1 VSTLTKVFVL
11 LVSVLAIFL
20 SGVVVTFVVN
30 TENYRAAYQGQE
42 RLAKAAQVTAVVA
55 EGAMKRGI
63 SHRNN
68 MIDKLKD
75 NLRTLESQNAEF
87 LRKWETE
94 AQARSLAENESF
106 TAVALSKSLRDT
118 IHNMYT
124 AQNAIQTNL
133 NEAHQAMLTS
143 EAQTVH
149 LTRELNTE
157 RVRADT
163 LESIGRQRL
172 EKIYELEDE
181 NTSIRSRLQEVAL
194 KPSDWVET
202 GDQVSQVPVRESG
215 VAIRGQVMAVDSDLA
230 SISVG
235 SADGV
240 RKNMKFLVYRD
251 NQYLGDLLV
260 THVESSQSAGRMN
273 AARGAVIRG
282 DSVTTGFN

>member
-30 TENYRAAYQGQE
+30 TEHWRVAYQDQE

-55 EGAMKRGI
+55 EEAMKRGI
-63 SHRNN
+63 ARRDN
-68 MIDKLKD
+68 MIQVLNN
-75 NLRTLESQNAEF
+75 NLRTLESQNSEM
-87 LRKWETE
+87 LRRWETE

-106 TAVALSKSLRDT
+106 TAVALSKSLQST
-118 IHNMYT
+118 IHNMFT
-124 AQNAIQTNL
+124 AQNAIQNDL
-133 NEAHQAMLTS
+133 DEAHRAMLTAQ
-143 EAQTVH
+143 AQTVQ
-149 LTRELNTE
+149 LTRELNGE
-157 RVRADT
+157 RVRAES

-181 NTSIRSRLQEVAL
+181 NTTIRSKLQEVAL
-194 KPSDWVET
+194 KSKDWDEM
-202 GDQVSQVPVRESG
+202 GDQVAQVPIRESG
-215 VAIRGQVMAVDSDLA
+215 VAIRGQITDVESDLA

-251 NQYLGDLLV
+251 DLYLGDLLI
-260 THVESSQSAGRMN
+260 THVESSQSAGRIKV
-273 AARGAVIRG
+273 AKGTVVKG
-282 DSVTTGFN
+282 DNVTTGFN